1 MKVAVVSAGSPDY
14 SALAD
19 VTQPTRARYAEKH
32 GYDCYFFETT
42 KERGDSVKGD
52 CFFAL
57 YGKGYDVMMWA
68 DLDSQ
73 IMNGEWTIE
82 WIIEKYMDYPADVAN
97 PSAHFLWGYDH
108 AGPNSGVYIVRFTP
122 EGAHWMDRAYATMR
136 ENGLAD
142 ETAMEILAT
151 THPFKDYVRACPGV
165 VLNSYP
171 YHLYGW
177 DKYPI
182 EYQRKLNAYEPGC
195 FILHLPGIPN
205 EQRIPLLKKY
215 LESAT

>member
-1 MKVAVVSAGSPDY
+1 M
-14 SALAD
+14 
-19 VTQPTRARYAEKH
+19 
-32 GYDCYFFETT
+32 
-42 KERGDSVKGD
+42 KGD

-57 YGKGYDVMMWA
+57 YGKGYDVMVWM

-73 IMNGEWTIE
+73 IMNSDTKIEVICMNHLGLDFSPRGTGEEVWT
-82 WIIEKYMDYPADVAN
+82 MN
-97 PSAHFLWGYDH
+97 SHFLWGWDH

-122 EGAHWMDRAYATMR
+122 EGAHWMDRSYATMR